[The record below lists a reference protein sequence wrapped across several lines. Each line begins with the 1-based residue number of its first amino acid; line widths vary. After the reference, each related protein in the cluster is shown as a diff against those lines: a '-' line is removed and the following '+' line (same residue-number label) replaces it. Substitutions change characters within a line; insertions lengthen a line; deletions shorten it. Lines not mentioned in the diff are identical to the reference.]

1 MTHRKNL
8 LKAALLFNSLT
19 LLTAAWLQAAEK
31 SPQLVQVTIGTIL
44 ASNQRDEIDA
54 KCKSMEKQ
62 LKVLKYR
69 SYRCLKDESQNVAW
83 QGNGIFEVPGGRSL
97 SVVPQEF
104 RNNRISLKV
113 RLTEGQKPLIDTTVR
128 IPNRGNFILGGI
140 PGGPPNEGG
149 ALVLSIS
156 ASVQ

>member
-1 MTHRKNL
+1 MTHRKTL

-19 LLTAAWLQAAEK
+19 LLAAVWLQAAEK
-31 SPQLVQVTIGTIL
+31 SPQSVHVTIGTIL

-83 QGNGIFEVPGGRSL
+83 QGNGVFEILGGRSL

-104 RNNRISLKV
+104 RNNQIALKV

-156 ASVQ
+156 ASAQ